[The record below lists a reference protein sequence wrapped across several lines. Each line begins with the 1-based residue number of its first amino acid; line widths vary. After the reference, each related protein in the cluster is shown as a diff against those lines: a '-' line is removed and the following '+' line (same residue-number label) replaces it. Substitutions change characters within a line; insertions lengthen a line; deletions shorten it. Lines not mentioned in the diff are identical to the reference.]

1 MSDSDDSEEHSPEED
16 AFGEHVS
23 YKKESVANV
32 LKANNRTSK
41 RISSDLPDVQK
52 NTDLAPRRPTNSGS
66 VANDMNKSS
75 RP

>member
-41 RISSDLPDVQK
+41 RISSDLPDV
-52 NTDLAPRRPTNSGS
+52 
-66 VANDMNKSS
+66 
-75 RP
+75 